1 MPLSP
6 TQPGPDTTELQ
17 AQGQPSV
24 PTIPALPDDSGTGAN
39 GPKYSTADFWSGV
52 ARNTVVGRAIDDV
65 RAARGASYSPLE
77 RGTTVADPYA
87 AIPENMKPF
96 ADKYVGL
103 HTAEEIQYRTNQLR
117 SQAYDA
123 QNGASSKWAPVANL
137 AAGLVDPVG
146 VASMMIPIAGETRIA
161 NAVRLAAVGAGVSAT
176 DEAIMR
182 ELDPNWT
189 LANAMKDVGA
199 GTLVSGLLG
208 GLIRPHVNT
217 SEFER
222 MRSRLQEDLN
232 ATAPEPPRA
241 ASGDSAASIAAD
253 LRAAIEAHGQ
263 GLEATA
269 QAHTEGTAAID
280 PAEVQARL
288 SQAQAKVAA
297 AGVSPEERAAA
308 VKAEVERLQT
318 GTGTLERL
326 QAAYGEELPKVL
338 QERAEAAVDAK
349 NQATP
354 ELREAA
360 LREVE
365 AAQED
370 ADRLARA
377 HDAEQALAAFHE
389 TEGAPGTPP
398 GYTGQGEPNGP
409 IRQIHPEGE
418 PGVRPELQPE
428 QESHAAGGGQP
439 AGQLPGRSPGGGA
452 RGAQRERGRGG
463 PAASKGRTAH
473 IAVGAAPHIEAHIV
487 SQLEAAGRTP
497 PERAGAYAAL
507 VGDFYATQAKRLG
520 LSPDELFALHPLKIT
535 GEPGAAGFRQ
545 DIDVHE
551 GEMTPEML
559 KLFEGLRTEPG
570 GAPVIAHRG
579 GRSSGPL
586 TLEHF
591 ERASFGAATNRPSS
605 GLGVFLTS
613 DKAEAGRYGQVSSH
627 RIRMKNPLELYSYEL
642 PPFDSI
648 DEAYRWR
655 EQQRAKG
662 YDGLVIDA
670 SNVGGQTWYVPFEH
684 GQAEHVPAGVREPGG
699 YTGAAKGR
707 KITDPYTRD
716 LFGEPVPARGRE
728 AGSAAPAGDSGP
740 VSAAGGLSRDDLPA
754 GKYSRH
760 TELVTDSKRELGTD
774 RVTSP
779 SEAAEAFTA
788 LGRGAK
794 ERFDAL
800 VTDKDGKP
808 LAIVGSSVGAHDQAS
823 VFPSIVAAE
832 AFRIKDAAHIWFGHN
847 HPSGI
852 PELSPADRQIAEK
865 LENVFRGSSIEPHG
879 IHAIAGGAATAGRE
893 WHYASGGREARG
905 VTTGLGAKVSVP
917 VVERVFSKHEVL
929 GPAIGS
935 PSTAVRAARDI
946 AGKDSG
952 VILADNRNNPIGFV
966 KLSGEDMRQF
976 RGTPMMDAMHRAL
989 SVSNANKAFI
999 VTNGAVRELE
1009 VANMAKFLRS
1019 IDVGVYDVIDTA
1031 KGQTW
1036 STHAQQREGL
1046 IPGLDNRDDSFRQA
1060 NRGSYDPSTH
1070 TIALS
1075 EATDA
1080 STFLH
1085 ESGHHFLDLSAQ
1097 LAAHPDAPLS
1107 MREDMQTLLDW
1118 FKVKDLDEW
1127 HGLGLEGQRDSHEK
1141 FARGFEQYLKDG
1153 TAPSSRLQAVFDKFR
1168 EWLSSIYKGVVNQF
1182 GERLPADVRAVMD
1195 RMLASETEK
1204 EEVTAA
1210 RVAAA
1215 PTPNLA
1221 RVAGDGPL
1229 RDELRNMAA
1238 NEVGWAEVGGKM
1250 IRRELNGG
1258 RGNEFD
1264 ISRTS
1269 WIPNAE
1275 WWPGRPGGY
1284 NPEAVQGIIDK
1295 ALAGEKLGPKQAEL
1309 VDYMTEVAD
1318 QRVATEPYLP
1328 HAVEL
1333 DAHALE
1339 HTPANAFEAGMVA
1352 RLSQIDEDAVET
1364 LARHFEND
1372 DAGFMRKVKELLDAH
1387 DTDAKL
1393 ASSVPQ
1399 DQEPLG
1405 LTPDRGAAGRSLDEA
1420 GARGQEPRAAAAESE
1435 RPASRSERPRDL
1447 FGESPSAAQS
1457 LADETRRR
1465 DLKRN
1470 SGQDSL
1476 ETGNPG
1482 DLFSQARQQAD
1493 LTDMLAKLPPEK
1505 RAPFEAR
1512 MQALPEPGHEPIV
1525 SAPGDSTAG
1534 AAAGTSREA
1543 ELHDYSL
1550 ARGGRVLGKAL
1561 GWFAPGSRAL
1571 SSPFLSMRKTMAR
1584 LIEMPE
1590 MLNMNVPS
1598 PERPFGQA
1606 TPIAVQTLLK
1616 HWEGNWA
1623 KAFKVRDDLFRQ
1635 FRARKP
1641 ELSEDALLRSSNP
1654 FAAKR
1659 AFNEA
1664 VAMAM
1669 RRGDHWFIDEV
1680 EQAAQATRKI
1690 VFDPLKLEAQKLGL
1704 LPMQEDMLHGT
1715 AESYLLRQYD
1725 RSKIKADQLGWHQ
1738 TLHEGFVAQGVDT
1751 AEAHDVAHAVTRNI
1765 LGTELGLLDSNK
1777 SVFNHVEQSGRLKAR
1792 TLKLPDL
1799 ALEKYLTSDIDTL
1812 SHSYLKSLAPQVE
1825 MMKMFRD
1832 DLRNDG
1838 IQQTAQAARVGMGD
1852 PQAGPSVKEQRNLTG
1867 PAKDITD
1874 EHAILKQRALAKGD
1888 NAQANALDK
1897 RLRSDLRDLAGV
1909 RDRLYGIYGAPSDS
1923 ASWIQRAGRVIRSV
1937 NALRLLG
1944 TATWS
1949 HVPDL
1954 ANIVMKRGLPQ
1965 TMATA
1970 AKLSTSLEALNLNRE
1985 QMHRVGA
1992 AVGMIQNSTAA
2003 ALGEFGVESSYALQ
2017 KGLNRATRAFTIA
2030 TLETPWIA
2038 TCNMLAGAA
2047 AHDEVLAA
2055 ASQAHRFSKRLA
2067 PDFSQNERIRFN
2079 QMGLDQPMLER
2090 IAAQFGEYGK
2100 TVNGLKFG
2108 MTDQWHDQ
2116 GAAQALDGVTAS
2128 AAEGSTLAPGAG
2140 DTPLWTSSEVG
2151 KAIFQFKTFGAVA
2164 IRRVTIP
2171 LAQGLAHGDLRSAQG
2186 LATLIAA
2193 GALTYTMK
2201 QLLSGQPIEK
2211 DPGRYALEVLD
2222 KSNLLGWTGEYFYPS
2237 LWQFGLGNF
2246 SRWGDRQTWETLGG
2260 PVAGTAVD
2268 AWDLRLPA
2276 KIYGSIKGPG
2286 AVDAS
2291 GKPLA
2296 HVTRSDIHR
2305 VRRMLPGNQVWY
2317 WRRAVNALEGKVGDA
2332 MGLPPEAPRGSSE

>member
-1 MPLSP
+1 MPLAP
-6 TQPGPDTTELQ
+6 QTPGPDTTELN

-65 RAARGASYSPLE
+65 RAARAASYSPLE
-77 RGTTVADPYA
+77 RGSEVADPYA
-87 AIPENMKPF
+87 AIPENMKPY

-117 SQAYDA
+117 SQQYDA
-123 QNGASSKWAPVANL
+123 MNGASSKWAPVANL

-146 VASMMIPIAGETRIA
+146 VAAMAIPIAGETRVA
-161 NAVRLAAVGAGVSAT
+161 NAVRMAAVAAGVSTT

-199 GTLVSGLLG
+199 GTLVGGVLG
-208 GLIRPHVNT
+208 ALIRPHVNQMD
-217 SEFER
+217 FER
-222 MRSRLQEDLN
+222 LRSRLQEDLN
-232 ATAPEPPRA
+232 AASPNPPGTAG
-241 ASGDSAASIAAD
+241 GDSAANIAAD
-253 LRAAIEAHGQ
+253 LRAAIEAHAQ
-263 GLEATA
+263 GLETTATA
-269 QAHTEGTAAID
+269 HAEGAAALD
-280 PAEVQARL
+280 PIEVQQRL
-288 SQAQAKVAA
+288 EAAQAKVAA
-297 AGVSPEERAAA
+297 AGVAPEERAAQ
-308 VKAEVERLQT
+308 VQAEVERLQT
-318 GTGTLERL
+318 GAGTPERL
-326 QAAYGEELPKVL
+326 KAAYGEELPKVL
-338 QERAEAAVDAK
+338 QERAEATVDAQ

-354 ELREAA
+354 ELKAA
-360 LREVE
+360 AEREVE

-370 ADRLARA
+370 ADAIARA
-377 HDAEQALAAFHE
+377 QEAQAEFERFHE
-389 TEGAPGTPP
+389 TEGTPP
-398 GYTGQGEPNGP
+398 GYTEPGEPNGP

-418 PGVRPELQPE
+418 PGIRPELRPE
-428 QESHAAGGGQP
+428 QEPRAAGGGQP
-439 AGQLPGRSPGGGA
+439 AGQLPRGSPGGGA
-452 RGAQRERGRGG
+452 RGAQRGSGRGK
-463 PAASKGRTAH
+463 PAAGQGAARHVS
-473 IAVGAAPHIEAHIV
+473 VGAAPHIEAHIV

-586 TLEHF
+586 TPEHF
-591 ERASFGAATNRPSS
+591 ERTSFGAATNRPSS

-627 RIRMKNPLELYSYEL
+627 RLRMKNPLELYSYEL

-684 GQAEHVPAGVREPGG
+684 GQAEHVHEVFHGSPHEFKKFDLTHLGSGEGAQAYGHGLYFAESKQVAAHYAAVRSRTTLSRADLDAYYKPGETRELANGTKDKILAYDKETGMVTAERTDPRGSRPYEVSYRDLGADWLRVRKALGQPLAGPGHLYSAG
-699 YTGAAKGR
+699 IPR
-707 KITDPYTRD
+707 KIVEGMLDWD
-716 LFGEPVPARGRE
+716 
-728 AGSAAPAGDSGP
+728 
-740 VSAAGGLSRDDLPA
+740 
-754 GKYSRH
+754 
-760 TELVTDSKRELGTD
+760 
-774 RVTSP
+774 
-779 SEAAEAFTA
+779 
-788 LGRGAK
+788 
-794 ERFDAL
+794 
-800 VTDKDGKP
+800 KP
-808 LAIVGSSVGAHDQAS
+808 LSAQ
-823 VFPSIVAAE
+823 
-832 AFRIKDAAHIWFGHN
+832 
-847 HPSGI
+847 
-852 PELSPADRQIAEK
+852 PA
-865 LENVFRGSSIEPHG
+865 
-879 IHAIAGGAATAGRE
+879 
-893 WHYASGGREARG
+893 
-905 VTTGLGAKVSVP
+905 
-917 VVERVFSKHEVL
+917 
-929 GPAIGS
+929 
-935 PSTAVRAARDI
+935 
-946 AGKDSG
+946 
-952 VILADNRNNPIGFV
+952 
-966 KLSGEDMRQF
+966 
-976 RGTPMMDAMHRAL
+976 
-989 SVSNANKAFI
+989 
-999 VTNGAVRELE
+999 AVREAAMRAIDSMPPIDREALE
-1009 VANMAKFLRS
+1009 EHINGEWDSLTGKEVHQALEKSA
-1019 IDVGVYDVIDTA
+1019 
-1031 KGQTW
+1031 
-1036 STHAQQREGL
+1036 REGDL
-1046 IPGLDNRDDSFRQA
+1046 ETSGEANPRKDVADHLLANGIPGIKYLDAASRGAEGTRNIVLFEDKHATPFERNGELLRQA

-1075 EATDA
+1075 DATDA

-1085 ESGHHFLDLSAQ
+1085 EAGHHFLDLQAQ

-1118 FKVKDLDEW
+1118 FRVKDLGEW
-1127 HGLGLEGQRDSHEK
+1127 HELGLEGQRDSHEK

-1182 GERLPADVRAVMD
+1182 GDRLPADVRDVMD
-1195 RMLASETEK
+1195 RMLADSKEK
-1204 EEVTAA
+1204 EEATAV

-1215 PTPNLA
+1215 PTPTLA
-1221 RVAGDGPL
+1221 RVAGDAPL

-1238 NEVGWAEVGGKM
+1238 NEVGWAQEGGKM

-1284 NPEAVQGIIDK
+1284 NAEAVQGIIDK

-1309 VDYMTEVAD
+1309 VEYMTEVAD
-1318 QRVATEPYLP
+1318 QRVATEPFLP
-1328 HAVEL
+1328 HPAEL

-1352 RLSQIDEDAVET
+1352 RLSAIDEDAVET

-1372 DAGFMRKVKELLDAH
+1372 DAGFMAKVKELLDAH

-1393 ASSVPQ
+1393 ARSVPQ

-1405 LTPDRGAAGRSLDEA
+1405 LTPDRGPAGRSLDEA
-1420 GARGQEPRAAAAESE
+1420 GARGEEPRAAAAEGE

-1470 SGQDSL
+1470 SGQDSV
-1476 ETGNPG
+1476 ETGRPG

-1571 SSPFLSMRKTMAR
+1571 QSPFLSMRKTMAR
-1584 LIEMPE
+1584 LIETPE

-1598 PERPFGQA
+1598 PERPFGTA

-1623 KAFKVRDDLFRQ
+1623 KAFKARDELFRQ

-1641 ELSEDALLRSSNP
+1641 EVNEDALLRSSNP

-1664 VAMAM
+1664 VSMAM
-1669 RRGDHWFIDEV
+1669 RRGDHWFVDEV

-1690 VFDPLKLEAQKLGL
+1690 VFDPLKVEAQKLGL
-1704 LPMQEDMLHGT
+1704 LPLQEDMLHGT
-1715 AESYLLRQYD
+1715 AESYLMRQYD

-1777 SVFNHVEQSGRLKAR
+1777 SVFHNVEQSGRLKAR

-1799 ALEKYLTSDIDTL
+1799 ALEKYLTNDIDTL

-1838 IQQTAQAARVGMGD
+1838 IEQSRQAAHVGVGD

-1867 PAKDITD
+1867 PAKEITD

-1897 RLRSDLRDLAGV
+1897 RLRSDLRDLAAV

-1923 ASWIQRAGRVIRSV
+1923 ASWLQRAGRIIRSV

-1992 AVGMIQNSTAA
+1992 AADMIHNSTAA

-2038 TCNMLAGAA
+2038 TCKMIAGAA

-2055 ASQAHRFSKRLA
+2055 ANQAHRFSKRVG
-2067 PDFSQNERIRFN
+2067 PDFSNNERIRYN
-2079 QMGLDQPMLER
+2079 QMGLDQGMLER
-2090 IAAQFGEYGK
+2090 IAGQFGEYGK

-2108 MTDQWHDQ
+2108 MTDKWHDQ
-2116 GAAQALDGVTAS
+2116 GAAQALDGVTAN
-2128 AAEGSTLAPGAG
+2128 AAEGSTLSPGAG

-2171 LAQGLAHGDLRSAQG
+2171 LAQGLAHADLRSAQG

-2201 QLLSGQPIEK
+2201 QMLSGQPIET

-2222 KSNLLGWTGEYFYPS
+2222 KSNLLGWAGEYFYPS
-2237 LWQFGLGNF
+2237 LWQFGAGNF

-2276 KIYGSIKGPG
+2276 KLYGTLRGPG
-2286 AVDAS
+2286 AVDAQ

-2296 HVTRSDIHR
+2296 HITRSDIHR
-2305 VRRMLPGNQVWY
+2305 VRRMLPANQVWY